1 MCGDLCAVRMDNF
14 TDLGARAPADLKQM
28 PMSDDRKKRRVT
40 MAEKAAAEGS
50 FDELGNWIAPAH
62 VQQKAQARGKQAKL
76 DARVPYERA
85 DSASYGRAGQIESE
99 PVLRDKE

>member
-1 MCGDLCAVRMDNF
+1 
-14 TDLGARAPADLKQM
+14 
-28 PMSDDRKKRRVT
+28 MSEDRKKRRDT